1 MTVPSLVLTQDA
13 VAPIRRGHPWVYRD
27 GVRGSVETGSV
38 VQLVDSSQVPVAW
51 GLFDEGNIT
60 VRVLGLGKAGDL
72 QGHVARAVGAAD
84 RFRTRGLGPETT
96 GYRVVNAA
104 GDGLPGVVVD
114 RYGDLAVLRIYSR
127 AWEPHLSLLVEAL
140 GSLPWVGSVFRRFGV
155 DRVDGKD
162 GGETLHGP
170 APKEV
175 LTFLEAGLTFLVRPY
190 VGQKTGFFLDHREN
204 RCRLGVLAPGRMV
217 LNLFCYT
224 GGFSVHAAANGA
236 ARVTSVDVSGPALED
251 AKENF
256 RLNGLDPDRHV
267 FLKKDVFSWEPGDRF
282 DLVICDPPNLAR
294 RKASDRGARGAYRD
308 LARRSGGAVSPGGLL
323 AMASCT
329 ARLGRDR
336 WEMAVADGLAS
347 HGSWSWLE
355 HTSAPLDHPVAMG
368 HPEGRYLKFALLR
381 RGSGSA

>member
-27 GVRGSVETGSV
+27 GVRGSAEVGSV
-38 VQLVDSSQVPVAW
+38 VQLVDSTQAPVAW

-60 VRVLGLGKAGDL
+60 VRVLGPGEAGDL
-72 QGHVARAVGAAD
+72 QGYVARAVGAAD
-84 RFRTRGLGPETT
+84 AFRTRGLGPETT

-114 RYGDLAVLRIYSR
+114 RYDDLAVLRIYSR
-127 AWEPHLSLLVEAL
+127 AWESHLSLMVEAL
-140 GSLPWVGSVFRRFGV
+140 ASLPWVGSVFRRFGV
-155 DRVDGKD
+155 DRVDGRD

-175 LTFLEAGLTFLVRPY
+175 LTFQEAGLTFLVRPF

-204 RCRLGVLAPGRMV
+204 RCRLGALSPGRMV

-267 FLKKDVFSWEPGDRF
+267 FLKEDVFSWEPRDRF

-294 RKASDRGARGAYRD
+294 KKASDRGARGAYRD
-308 LARRSGGAVSPGGLL
+308 LARRSGGAASPGGLL

-329 ARLGRDR
+329 ARLSRER

-355 HTSAPLDHPVAMG
+355 HAAAPLDHPVAMG

-381 RGSGSA
+381 RGHKTA